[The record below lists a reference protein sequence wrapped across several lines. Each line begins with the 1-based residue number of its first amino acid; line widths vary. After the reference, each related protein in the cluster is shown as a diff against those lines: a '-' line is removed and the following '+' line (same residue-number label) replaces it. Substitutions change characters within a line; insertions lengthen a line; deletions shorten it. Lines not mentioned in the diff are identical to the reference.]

1 MAEISER
8 EWEADESAYA
18 DADEFCDAC
27 LIDLNQTGAGKVK
40 DNCKLPV
47 YEPKRE
53 GGRLNR
59 HAVHAA
65 AVVLAGGRGGIDAP
79 AQAKRA
85 AAGKLLRLY
94 RELDEEPPES
104 IQRLAE

>member
-1 MAEISER
+1 MADTRER
-8 EWEADESAYA
+8 AWEADESAYA

-27 LIDLNQTGAGKVK
+27 LIDLNQKGADKVK

-47 YEPKRE
+47 YEPKKE
-53 GGRLNR
+53 GGKLNR
-59 HAVHAA
+59 RAVHAA
-65 AVVLAGGRGGIDAP
+65 AVVLAGGRGGLDAP

-85 AAGKLLRLY
+85 AAHKLVQLY

-104 IQRLAE
+104 IQRLAK